1 MKVVLYFIIYY
12 LFLFYYASN
21 LHIGDFEIDVLSTN
35 SFLATFENYV
45 LSIFGR
51 SDFVLRLPTIL
62 LSIVSLFLYYKI
74 SQRYLKKEK
83 DIYFSLIVFSL
94 MPGFILATLL
104 FNKSI
109 YIIFLLLLFLYTF
122 FYYRSFSYL
131 LLLFY
136 TMVDYSFISLY
147 LGLIFYSIYKKDN
160 RLLIYSLFLLMIN
173 ANYFNYEIKGHPRG
187 HFADILGIYFAIFS
201 PLVFLYFLY
210 SLLKMIKT
218 PSILWFISSW
228 GLLFSILLSFR
239 QKIKIDDFAPFVI
252 IAVVFMIATFFKD
265 YRIRLKIFRTP
276 YKILFV
282 TLLGSL
288 ILFDIFLLLSPYLF
302 DFKLTSQFRYSKE
315 ISTHLLRKEFNYLY
329 CNNRR
334 LCKKLYFYG
343 VKKGKNY
350 YLFFDKNS
358 KKVSISHNNRK
369 IYSFY
374 VSNLNKTDKK

>member
-21 LHIGDFEIDVLSTN
+21 LHIGDFEIDTLSTN

-302 DFKLTSQFRYSKE
+302 DFKLTSQYRYSKE
-315 ISTHLLRKEFNYLY
+315 ISTHLLRKGFNYLY